1 MSRMKEKF
9 LHRATGVRR
18 CAIVVAMVCTAPL
31 ALLGGASPALAKTNE
46 YQKFSLCPLANPA
59 VKENGC
65 IFAKSGGE
73 SEFTAGNVR
82 VPLTKSI
89 HLNMGFHEKEVEPE
103 VEEIFGSE
111 FGNKTMTKA
120 AQEVPGGLEANVD
133 PSLLSPTELARYEK
147 FVGEGKTKVTATVEL
162 AGSPHEIYLNESAF
176 LYGEN
181 VEALGLPTQIKLSN
195 PFLGNACYVGSNT
208 EPIVIHTTSGTTSPP
223 EGIEPIKGS
232 TGTIKVNG
240 EGTIITFI
248 GARLVD
254 NTFPVP
260 GVSNCG
266 KEGGANAAIDSKV
279 GLPSAAGHNTVVLE
293 GELNQAGAARIE
305 EHLKR

>member
-1 MSRMKEKF
+1 MRHLRILGVCLIAVFAMGVATAVPAFASKNEFKKF
-9 LHRATGVRR
+9 
-18 CAIVVAMVCTAPL
+18 
-31 ALLGGASPALAKTNE
+31 E
-46 YQKFSLCPLANPA
+46 LCPLANVL

-82 VPLTKSI
+82 VPLLKSI

-111 FGNKTMTKA
+111 YGGKTMTKV
-120 AQEVPGGLEANVD
+120 AQEVPGGLEANID

-147 FVGEGKTKVTATVEL
+147 IVGEGRTKVTATVEL
-162 AGSPHEIYLNESAF
+162 AGSPHEIFLNESAF
-176 LYGEN
+176 LSGEN

-195 PFLGNACYVGSNT
+195 KFLGPACYVGTNT
-208 EPIVIHTTSGTTSPP
+208 EPIVIHTTSGETSPP

-232 TGTIKVNG
+232 VGTITVTG
-240 EGTIITFI
+240 EGRIINFI

-266 KEGGANAAIDSKV
+266 KEGGANAAIDAKV
-279 GLPSAAGHNTVVLE
+279 GLPSPAGHNTVVLE
-293 GELNQAGAARIE
+293 GELSQAGANAVE
-305 EHLKR
+305 ENLKR